1 MAHRT
6 FRDPS
11 VSGYG
16 TDWMFRLA
24 FLIVFFGLAACGQPT
39 RSMSPLLSERPMR
52 IVSLDFCADQYV
64 LKLADRE
71 QILAISPDGVKH
83 FSHMRETAIGVPV
96 VRSIAEDVLV
106 LKPDLVVRSY
116 GGGPNASAFF
126 ERAGIPVL
134 QVGWASSIHG
144 EEVGAIPFL
153 IKQMADGLGQ
163 PERGKA
169 LVEDYVERLDRLKT
183 NSSGRSAL
191 YVTPSGVTSGEGSLI
206 HDAMLAAGL
215 ENYMQ
220 KSGWHSLPLEA
231 LAYSRPNLVA
241 TSYFGERSNHQSN
254 WSAARHPMAQREL
267 AATNQVALE
276 GAWTSCGGWF
286 ILNAVEALSTGAA
299 Q

>member
-1 MAHRT
+1 MARRI
-6 FRDPS
+6 FQDPS
-11 VSGYG
+11 VSGCG

-71 QILAISPDGVKH
+71 QILAISPDGVKP
-83 FSHMRETAIGVPV
+83 FSHMRESAIGVPV

-116 GGGPNASAFF
+116 GGGPNATAFF

-144 EEVGAIPFL
+144 EDVGAIPFL
-153 IKQMADGLGQ
+153 IRQMADGLGQ
-163 PERGKA
+163 SERGDA
-169 LVEDYVERLDRLKT
+169 LVDDYVSRLTGLQAKAGET
-183 NSSGRSAL
+183 SAL
-191 YVTPSGVTSGEGSLI
+191 YITPSGVTSGEGSLI

-215 ENYMQ
+215 ENYMT

-231 LAYSRPNLVA
+231 LAYKRPSLVA
-241 TSYFGERSNHQSN
+241 TSYFGDTTNHQSN

-267 AATNQVALE
+267 EAPRQVALE

-286 ILNAVEALSTGAA
+286 ILNAVEALSAGAA